1 MHNFDQ
7 ITPQVRKYILNRCA
21 LCTHTPPP
29 HTHHSLNAMYKNIN
43 NTIISNTKYRSFPNA
58 YQMFI
63 KSRLDTQ
70 ILVYSEI
77 KLLYVIRIKMLQL
90 YKIYKYYKSEQEED
104 IKE

>member
-1 MHNFDQ
+1 
-7 ITPQVRKYILNRCA
+7 
-21 LCTHTPPP
+21 
-29 HTHHSLNAMYKNIN
+29 
-43 NTIISNTKYRSFPNA
+43 
-58 YQMFI
+58 MFI